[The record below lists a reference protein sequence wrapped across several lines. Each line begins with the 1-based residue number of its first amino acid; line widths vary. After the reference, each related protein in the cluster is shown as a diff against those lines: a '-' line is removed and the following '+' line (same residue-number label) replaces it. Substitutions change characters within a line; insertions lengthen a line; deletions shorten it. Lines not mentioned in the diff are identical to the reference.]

1 MQGKR
6 ILITGGA
13 GFIGSHL
20 AEAMIAAGNEV
31 TVIDD
36 LSTGKWRN
44 ISALEGTPN
53 FRAIIESAANQNL
66 LEAEVPKHDLVYHLA
81 SAVGV
86 KLIIQNPVHT
96 VEVIF
101 RTTDTVLK
109 ACSKYRRPVLIT
121 STSEVYGKS
130 EAIPFE
136 ESADVVMGATEKRRW
151 AYACAKALDEFLA
164 LAHYYET
171 QLPVFI
177 ARLFNTVGP
186 RQSSQ
191 YGMVLP
197 TFVEQAL
204 AGRPITVFGDG
215 SQRRCFCSVSD
226 VVRGLSQLPL
236 TPGAAGM
243 VVNFGSE
250 EEISMCDLA
259 KTVKKLC
266 RSRSEIV
273 FTPYEAAY
281 GPGFDD
287 MPRRVPSLARAR
299 RLLNW
304 SPRYTLEEIILMT
317 AEFISAN
324 SPAPAAK

>member
-1 MQGKR
+1 MRAHSESTGAGTNWNRFIYPIATSAIDMSTEAKR

-13 GFIGSHL
+13 GFIGSRL
-20 AEAMIAAGNEV
+20 AETLIAAGNQV
-31 TVIDD
+31 TIIDD
-36 LSTGKWRN
+36 LSTGAWRN
-44 ISALEGTPN
+44 IGPLERDSN
-53 FRAIIESAANQNL
+53 FRAIIDSAANTAL
-66 LEAEVPKHDLVYHLA
+66 IEAEVPKHDLVYHLA

-86 KLIIQNPVHT
+86 KLIIQKPVHT

-164 LAHYYET
+164 LAHHYET
-171 QLPVFI
+171 DLPVFI

-197 TFVEQAL
+197 
-204 AGRPITVFGDG
+204 
-215 SQRRCFCSVSD
+215 
-226 VVRGLSQLPL
+226 
-236 TPGAAGM
+236 
-243 VVNFGSE
+243 
-250 EEISMCDLA
+250 
-259 KTVKKLC
+259 
-266 RSRSEIV
+266 
-273 FTPYEAAY
+273 
-281 GPGFDD
+281 
-287 MPRRVPSLARAR
+287 
-299 RLLNW
+299 
-304 SPRYTLEEIILMT
+304 
-317 AEFISAN
+317 
-324 SPAPAAK
+324 